1 MSVAQR
7 PAAILPGVAFPMRSP
22 VSVDLRAAI
31 LAWYLERGRPLAFR
45 RTSDPYAI
53 LVSEAMAQQTQ
64 AARAADYWERFMER
78 FPTVGEL
85 ASATPA
91 AVLRAWQGLG
101 YDRRALALWRAA
113 RVIVNEHGG
122 RVPMTL
128 DELRALP
135 GVGPY
140 TARAVAALAFG
151 APVGAVDVNVRRV
164 LGRIVA
170 GSPDK
175 LSPVELQETADAAVP
190 PDRPGEWTHALM
202 DIGATIC
209 RPRAPRCEGCPA
221 RPWCQYAAAGARDV
235 SAAAPGSAKPMAARR
250 STRRAAAF
258 SSTTRWLRGRILDRL
273 RLAPDGDWVELE
285 GPIGQH
291 GKPNVRRAATA
302 MAADG
307 VIELAP
313 GDGALRARLTLG

>member
-1 MSVAQR
+1 
-7 PAAILPGVAFPMRSP
+7 MRSP

-64 AARAADYWERFMER
+64 AARAAAHWERFMER
-78 FPTVGEL
+78 FPTVEVL
-85 ASATPA
+85 AAATPA
-91 AVLRAWQGLG
+91 TVLRAWQGLG

-128 DELRALP
+128 DELGALP

-151 APVGAVDVNVRRV
+151 AAVGAVDVNVRRV

-170 GSPDK
+170 GAANE
-175 LSPVELQETADAAVP
+175 LSQIELQEVADAAVP

-202 DIGATIC
+202 DIGATLC
-209 RPRAPRCEGCPA
+209 RPRAPRCEDCPA
-221 RPWCQYAAAGARDV
+221 RPWCRYAAARAQDVPVVTPRSAR
-235 SAAAPGSAKPMAARR
+235 P
-250 STRRAAAF
+250 AAAF

-273 RLAPDGDWVELE
+273 RLAPDGDWVELD

-291 GKPNVRRAATA
+291 GTPKIRRAATA
-302 MAADG
+302 MAVDG

-313 GDGALRARLTLG
+313 GDGTLRARLPLG